1 MKHPRLLFTI
11 HLLLDCL
18 LPAVVCPVLAAAGA
32 EAAAGQVPPAA
43 AHRRPAGCKS
53 RCGDVDI
60 PYPFGIGDQCAF
72 DAGFDLTCTR
82 LTDGTYRPF
91 HGPFEV
97 TSISVPDGKA
107 WTKLNISWQCHDAA
121 GQMKWDTWR
130 QNFTHTPFRISTADN
145 KFFVI
150 GCNTLGY
157 ITSEYVNCFF
167 YFFPYIKTV
176 G

>member
-11 HLLLDCL
+11 HLLLVCL
-18 LPAVVCPVLAAAGA
+18 LPAVVWVLAGAAA
-32 EAAAGQVPPAA
+32 EAADDQVPPA
-43 AHRRPAGCKS
+43 HRRPGCQS

-72 DAGFDLTCTR
+72 DHGFDLTCTR
-82 LTDGTYRPF
+82 LADGTYRPF
-91 HGPFEV
+91 HGPFEL
-97 TSISVPDGKA
+97 TNISIPEGKV

-121 GQMKWDTWR
+121 GHMKWDTWR
-130 QNFTHTPFRISTADN
+130 QNFTHTPFRISTVDN

-157 ITSEYVNCFF
+157 ITSEYVSFF
-167 YFFPYIKTV
+167 
-176 G
+176 